1 MTENSVSEVRNS
13 ASALTHIE
21 ELRRTTMTLRSI
33 LCLHNAVVGL
43 AVARTLPALVR
54 FYAWFSQS
62 RLAMAEK
69 RGFGQGAGKF
79 YGVLPA
85 PKLSVPAMAAS
96 GFVLLACLA
105 APLLPVPDTACIAAC
120 AVELAAYFLYL
131 SQVYCEAHVGAR
143 VTVLVPPFLLLFA
156 LAPAWHSES
165 ADEATV
171 AAATGFTVRMLQL
184 ILTVA
189 YCGAGVSKITSSIK
203 AGRQWWDGSTMQA
216 ILLEGLYLSTPKT
229 HSSSFGVPTPRSH
242 ALQQLFVRYPRL
254 LLAPMSAVAVVFE
267 AFAPAMLFVTSGTVA
282 RAFAALGV
290 KFHYGIAVLQNVDF
304 VSWWGAAYAPFI
316 RPAGDAFVGRRH
328 ACGVRAR
335 AAVRGG
341 IVPVR
346 GGAHRGDGRLAVL
359 PERRGVCRSP
369 RSACSPAP
377 RRSFRRWR
385 RASGCG
391 SRRSR
396 TKRARSRTT
405 PSVPLSPR
413 ARAGTRARQAAV
425 PTRPRRPRPP
435 ANEVMWANAGAA
447 ANSPPKGLSPSFAP
461 GSAPRQRAT
470 SIACCSLFATAR
482 EALADAPRVA
492 TSRARFVSSAERAT
506 HQDDDRRWGRTR
518 SKGAVVCHGF
528 AASDFYAPGAGD
540 VVSSSPAVWWA
551 TFLFRS
557 SVFSA
562 QILPVF
568 VFDKRGRGPGNTR
581 RTRRDA
587 PRPRLTA
594 GFRS

>member
-96 GFVLLACLA
+96 GFVLFACLA

-120 AVELAAYFLYL
+120 AVGLAAYFLYL
-131 SQVYCEAHVGAR
+131 SQVYCEAHVGAH

-229 HSSSFGVPTPRSH
+229 HSSFGVPTPGSH

-316 RPAGDAFVGRRH
+316 LAPPVMPSWADAT
-328 ACGVRAR
+328 R
-335 AAVRGG
+335 AAF
-341 IVPVR
+341 
-346 GGAHRGDGRLAVL
+346 AL
-359 PERRGVCRSP
+359 
-369 RSACSPAP
+369 AP
-377 RRSFRRWR
+377 RCAA
-385 RASGCG
+385 ASCLYAAAHIAATVAL
-391 SRRSR
+391 RFF
-396 TKRARSRTT
+396 
-405 PSVPLSPR
+405 PSVECLPFSAFGMFSNLVDLFDASSRKWVWITEKPHETGSLKNYAIGPFCR
-413 ARAGTRARQAAV
+413 PEHVQAHELDKLPFRHV
-425 PTRPRRPRPP
+425 LVGLGGEP
-435 ANEVMWANAGAA
+435 AEVMWANVDVA
-447 ANSPPKGLSPSFAP
+447 ANSRLEGALAKLRAELCPKTTGDIDRVLLA
-461 GSAPRQRAT
+461 
-470 SIACCSLFATAR
+470 LATAR

-492 TSRARFVSSAERAT
+492 TSGQVRIV
-506 HQDDDRRWGRTR
+506 G
-518 SKGAVVCHGF
+518 
-528 AASDFYAPGAGD
+528 
-540 VVSSSPAVWWA
+540 
-551 TFLFRS
+551 
-557 SVFSA
+557 
-562 QILPVF
+562 
-568 VFDKRGRGPGNTR
+568 
-581 RTRRDA
+581 
-587 PRPRLTA
+587 
-594 GFRS
+594 